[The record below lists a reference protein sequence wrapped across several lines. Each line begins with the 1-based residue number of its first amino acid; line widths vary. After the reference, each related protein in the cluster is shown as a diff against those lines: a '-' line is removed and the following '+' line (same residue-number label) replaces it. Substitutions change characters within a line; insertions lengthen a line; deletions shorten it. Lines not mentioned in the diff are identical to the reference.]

1 MFIVWGT
8 REKLKKDISTGIDW
22 CPVCKKFT
30 GWYVG
35 RHVKIKHVE
44 YIPLKTD
51 VLEYFMMCGI
61 CQHGPV
67 IDQNSYFEL
76 KRMHEPFKKRKQQI
90 QCFEK
95 AAKMAE
101 SLEPNEVS
109 VNTIMD
115 ALAAEYPIRS
125 SQQLEGEYR
134 RRIQALLLTHG
145 IGGDPN
151 ALMQPAEPQPQPQQS
166 AVMDTI

>member
-30 GWYVG
+30 GWYIG
-35 RHVKIKHVE
+35 RHVKINHVE
-44 YIPLKTD
+44 YIPLKTQ

-61 CQHGPV
+61 CQHGP
-67 IDQNSYFEL
+67 IINPDIYSEFKQMF
-76 KRMHEPFKKRKQQI
+76 EPFKKRKQQI

-101 SLEPNEVS
+101 TMAPNEIS

-115 ALAAEYPIRS
+115 ALASEYPIRS
-125 SQQLEGEYR
+125 SQQLEIEYR

-151 ALMQPAEPQPQPQQS
+151 ALIQPKDPQLPPKQP